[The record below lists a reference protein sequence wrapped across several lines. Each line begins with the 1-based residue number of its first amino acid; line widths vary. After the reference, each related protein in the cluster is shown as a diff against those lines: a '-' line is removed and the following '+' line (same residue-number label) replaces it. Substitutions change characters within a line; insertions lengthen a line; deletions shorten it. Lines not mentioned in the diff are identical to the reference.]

1 MADVAIYLAEGCPFC
16 EKAKLFFTERG
27 IDYEEIETVPES
39 KAWKEMKEKTGSG
52 SLPQIVIHGEPVGG
66 YSDLVN
72 VEARGELNKKL
83 GLAEPEASARL
94 FDVIIIGTGP
104 AGLSAAIYTAR
115 KVLKTL
121 VIGKEMG
128 GQVAW
133 TFDVDNYLGFSHVDT
148 ADLIS
153 KFEEHVEKYGV
164 EKVTGVDVTAL
175 DLSGKVKK
183 VTAGEAETYQAKT
196 VIIATG
202 KRPRPLNVPGEKEL
216 IGRGVAYCATCDAP
230 LFSDL
235 DVVVAG
241 GGNSALQ
248 SAIDL
253 IKVARNVYVVSLTP
267 LTADQI
273 LQDKVTSAPNV
284 EIFTEYKITRV
295 LGDTAVQG
303 LEMEALETGEAKTL
317 KVQGVFVEIGLLPN
331 SQLVVD
337 TLRTNRVGEIVV
349 DTSCRTGV
357 AGVFACGDVTD
368 VPYKQ
373 VVVAAGEGAKAGL
386 SAYEYIITQ
395 K

>member
-1 MADVAIYLAEGCPFC
+1 MADVTIYLAEGCPFC

-27 IDYEEIETVPES
+27 IDYEEIETVSES
-39 KAWKEMKEKTGSG
+39 KAWQEMKKKTGSG
-52 SLPQIVIHGEPVGG
+52 SLPQILIHGEPVGG

-72 VEARGELNKKL
+72 MEASGELNKKL
-83 GLAEPEASARL
+83 GLAEPQESARL

-104 AGLSAAIYTAR
+104 AGLSAAIYAAR

-133 TFDVDNYLGFSHVDT
+133 TFDVDNYLGFSHIDT

-164 EKVTGVDVTAL
+164 EKVSGVDVTAL
-175 DLSGKVKK
+175 DLNGKVKK
-183 VTAGEAETYQAKT
+183 VTAGQAETYQAKT

-230 LFSDL
+230 LFADL

-253 IKVARNVYVVSLTP
+253 IKVARKVYVVSLTP
-267 LTADQI
+267 LTADEI

-295 LGDTAVQG
+295 LGDTAVEG

-349 DTSCRTGV
+349 DTRCRTGV

>member
-1 MADVAIYLAEGCPFC
+1 MADVTIYLAEGCPFC
-16 EKAKLFFTERG
+16 EKAKLFFAERG

-72 VEARGELNKKL
+72 MEARGELNKKL

-230 LFSDL
+230 LFADL

-253 IKVARNVYVVSLTP
+253 IKVARKVYVVSLTP

-295 LGDTAVQG
+295 LGDTAVEG

-349 DTSCRTGV
+349 DTRCRTGV